1 MSISSTASQGR
12 AMIFRL
18 ISSTATKTATKGH
31 TFAGVR
37 YRLFHNSDQTL
48 AGKIWRQ
55 SVGLPKLQTSTISI
69 FVCWYELCRY
79 CEQINIVGT
88 HTQTHF
94 VLDGRPVPL
103 SVGQMKRLQVQEQL
117 AVMLYEMV
125 QSTFCFYF

>member
-69 FVCWYELCRY
+69 IDSPDYSFVGM
-79 CEQINIVGT
+79 NFVDIV
-88 HTQTHF
+88 
-94 VLDGRPVPL
+94 
-103 SVGQMKRLQVQEQL
+103 SK
-117 AVMLYEMV
+117 
-125 QSTFCFYF
+125 